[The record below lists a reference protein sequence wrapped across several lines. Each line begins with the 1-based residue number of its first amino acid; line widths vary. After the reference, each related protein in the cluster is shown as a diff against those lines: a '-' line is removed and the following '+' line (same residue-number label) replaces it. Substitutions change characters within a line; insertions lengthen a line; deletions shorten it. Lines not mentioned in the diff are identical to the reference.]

1 MFHGL
6 VMPVR
11 SARLLLTVAWGAMMI
26 AAAAPAQTRPT
37 GGQVQAG
44 DATID
49 STANGLLITQGSDAA
64 VINWDSFSVGQGGLV
79 DFQNGD
85 GATLNRVTGDGVS
98 HIDGRLTATGSVYV
112 MNGAGVVIGES
123 GVVDVGG
130 TFVAS
135 TLDVTNGDFM
145 NGGNLLFAGD
155 SAGRVVNFGRIG
167 ALGGDVALI
176 GARVENRGTIVAED
190 GTAALAAGYEVLMR
204 DAALADGQ
212 FVVRLGGEGTQALNA
227 GRIQAAAVEL
237 RANQGN
243 VLALAGNTDGLIRAE
258 GIANVGGR
266 IFLTAPGG
274 QVRVEAP
281 VVAPAGDVVL
291 NADDVTLAGLIDV
304 SSLDTPGGDITVE
317 GRDITLTPLAALD
330 ASGTDGGLVR
340 IGGDLQGGAVPGFG
354 SAMDTATDVIVSAGA
369 TITADGTQGAGG
381 DIVLWA
387 DNSMTFRGAISA
399 TGEGTAPGGFAE
411 VSGAWLLYAGTA
423 DLRSDNGDWGELL
436 LDPYN
441 IVISTAPSSGMS
453 GFTANANNS
462 VLNAAV
468 LTSALATANV
478 NVFTSNNGAQA
489 GNISINT
496 PLNWLSNGRLTLTA
510 ANNININRPIT
521 APNGGLLIDAG
532 GTIQDAAAI
541 NVRLFNLI
549 DGDWYQSGTSISDFY
564 AYDFRFD
571 PAVATFDRTTLMN
584 GGEGLVSTVTDV
596 YGLQGLASHSLLGAS
611 VFIAGEI
618 DATGTANWN
627 NGAGFR
633 PIGTAANPY
642 TGAMNGLYGYIVGLT
657 INRPTTDNVGLI
669 GYGEGG
675 YILQVAMIDADITG
689 RNNVGT
695 FYGTSNYFQSE
706 GIITG
711 ELSYVFATGQVTAT
725 GTGAGGLVGR
735 LLDSDIGYS
744 WARVDVTGVSDVGG
758 LVGAAQFVEIAA
770 FATGISDSY
779 AVGNVTATG
788 AQGVAGGLIGDLFGL
803 GNFYELTNVNNSWAS
818 GAVSAPVA
826 GGLVGRNNG
835 GTGFGLYWDRQTTG
849 QTVAVGDEAGAFT
862 DQITGNATSLT
873 TAQARDPS
881 SYSTLSSF
889 QWFFADGLRPMLY
902 YTPSELIYE
911 PEQLQILA
919 ARPWESA
926 TLMRNLALGDIMA
939 DPAGIWG
946 SAGWMPIGRGEA
958 PYEGYFDGNGH
969 VIDGLYINRPEESDV
984 GLFGFVWGWQGG
996 EGSGGLGPVEGEIQN
1011 LMLTNV
1017 NITGGFATGAIV
1029 GYALDSLITQVYVT
1043 GTVRGSVDTGGL
1055 TGVSDGSTFINTAST
1070 ARVVGDLHA
1079 GGLIGHS
1086 YLTTVLASYAQG
1098 NVSGSDGV
1106 GGLVGAADFGT
1117 ELNQTFA
1124 TGRVTGTGSVGGLVG
1139 YNSGTVTASFFDRT
1153 STGRTNAFG
1162 TNTAGTQGVTALTT
1176 AQFQDTVGFMSR
1188 AMAVGW
1194 DFEADWAPPAAG
1206 FYPANYTIEPVVWFD
1221 GNSASR
1227 TYGAGNGGISV
1238 TGESFGGPDSYV
1250 FGPADDTLVVNGATL
1265 LAGLPRSLPVGFYLY
1280 GSQAGVTST
1289 EGQDYRVVSSAG
1301 LTITPATLTI
1311 APDDL
1316 TKIYGDADP
1325 TLTFD
1330 ATGFVL
1336 DEDESLLTGTIR
1348 RLGGENVGTYG
1359 YGLGSLSAGSNYT
1372 LVLASG
1378 STFSI
1383 TPRALT
1389 IEADDI
1395 TTIFGEPV
1403 PNLTYAIVD
1412 GQLVFNDTLTGQLIV
1427 VGGATGPGTFTI
1439 GQGTLTAGRNY
1450 TITFVPGTLTVNAR
1464 PQRPQTFER
1473 STDSYIPI
1481 DFDEDTIVDPFFPP
1495 EETRTPLGPS
1505 YTTEGTDQVVDQL
1518 QEATAYCSVIGQSEY
1533 VIDCLSERL
1542 AVIAAGLPETGDY
1555 ADARAALNAAA
1566 GRLSEL
1572 VAANEDT
1579 DFPANLTRSLRPDA
1593 PPSSRPLR
1601 PVREDNLAATLA
1613 AASGILAETQTQLLR
1628 SASASSESIHY
1639 QRIATAVG
1647 STNTILL
1654 RST

>member
-1 MFHGL
+1 
-6 VMPVR
+6 MPIR

-26 AAAAPAQTRPT
+26 AAAASAQTRPT

-85 GATLNRVTGDGVS
+85 GATLNRVIGDGVS

-145 NGGNLLFAGD
+145 NGGNLLFSGD
-155 SAGRVVNFGRIG
+155 SAGRIVNFGRIG

-291 NADDVTLAGLIDV
+291 NADDITLAGLIDV
-304 SSLDTPGGDITVE
+304 SSLATPGGDITVE
-317 GRDITLTPLAALD
+317 GRDITLTPLAELD
-330 ASGTDGGLVR
+330 ASGTTGGLIR

-354 SAMDTATDVIVSAGA
+354 GAMDTATDVIVSAGA

-387 DNSMTFRGAISA
+387 DQSMTFRGEISA
-399 TGEGTAPGGFAE
+399 TGDGTAPGGFAE
-411 VSGAWLLYAGTA
+411 VSGGWLLYAGTA
-423 DLRSDNGDWGELL
+423 DLRSDSGDWGELL

-478 NVFTSNNGAQA
+478 NVFTSNNGNQA

-496 PLNWLSNGRLTLTA
+496 PLNWVSNGRLTLTA

-521 APNGGLLIDAG
+521 APNGALHLDAG
-532 GTIQDAAAI
+532 GEIRDPDAI
-541 NVRLFNLI
+541 LVRNFNLLS
-549 DGDWYQSGTSISDFY
+549 GEWYQYDDLPDFY
-564 AYDFRFD
+564 AYDFRFN
-571 PAVATFDRTTLMN
+571 PAEATFYRQVFVEN
-584 GGEGLVSTVTDV
+584 GEGSGDGVVDI
-596 YGLQGLASHSLLGAS
+596 YGLQGLASHSLLNDGFY
-611 VFIAGEI
+611 VLGEI
-618 DATGTANWN
+618 DASGTENWN

-633 PIGTAANPY
+633 PIGTAAEPF
-642 TGAMNGLYGYIVGLT
+642 TGGLTGFGGGYIVNLT
-657 INRPTTDNVGLI
+657 IDRPDSDNVGLI
-669 GYGEGG
+669 GYGEGSFVSD
-675 YILQVAMIDADITG
+675 LAMVDAFIRG
-689 RNNVGT
+689 RSNVGA
-695 FYGTSNYFQSE
+695 FYGTAAYQDLGSIQFPN
-706 GIITG
+706 T
-711 ELSYVFATGQVTAT
+711 LSFSFATGDVR
-725 GTGAGGLVGR
+725 GTGSRIGGLVGYLR
-735 LLDSDIGYS
+735 DSNISES
-744 WARVDVTGVSDVGG
+744 WARVDVTGPTLVGG
-758 LVGAAQFVEIAA
+758 LVGAAEFIRLEVYAN
-770 FATGISDSY
+770 GLSDTY
-779 AVGNVTATG
+779 AVGSVTATG
-788 AQGVAGGLIGDLFGL
+788 AAGVAGGLIGDLFGL
-803 GNFYELTNVNNSWAS
+803 GSFYEPTNVNNSWAS

-826 GGLVGRNNG
+826 GGLVGRNDG

-849 QTVAVGDEAGAFT
+849 QTVAVGDEAGAFS

-873 TAQARDPS
+873 TAQARDPA
-881 SYSTLSSF
+881 SYSSLGF
-889 QWFFADGLRPMLY
+889 NQWYLGDGLRPMLIA
-902 YTPSELIYE
+902 TPNSLIYE
-911 PEQLQILA
+911 PEQLQILVA
-919 ARPWESA
+919 TPWESA
-926 TLMRNLALGDIMA
+926 TLMRNLALGDIMS

-946 SAGWMPIGRGEA
+946 SAGWLPIGRGEA

-969 VIDGLYINRPEESDV
+969 VIDGLYINRPQDSDV

-1017 NITGGFATGAIV
+1017 NITGNFATGAVV
-1029 GYALDSLITQVYVT
+1029 GYALESLITQVYVT

-1055 TGVSDGSTFINTAST
+1055 VGNADGSTFINTAST
-1070 ARVVGDLHA
+1070 ARVTGDLHT
-1079 GGLIGHS
+1079 GGLIGHG
-1086 YLTTVLASYAQG
+1086 YFATVLASYATGQVIG
-1098 NVSGSDGV
+1098 NDGV
-1106 GGLVGAADFGT
+1106 GGLVGIADVGT

-1124 TGRVTGTGSVGGLVG
+1124 TGRVTGTLNVGGLVG
-1139 YNSGTVTASFFDRT
+1139 YNVGTVTASFFDRT

-1162 TNTAGTQGVTALTT
+1162 ANFAGAQGVTALTT
-1176 AQFQDTVGFMSR
+1176 AQFQDTLGFMSR

-1221 GNSASR
+1221 GNSATR

-1280 GSQAGVTST
+1280 GSQADLTSE
-1289 EGQDYRVVSSAG
+1289 EGQTYRLVSAAG

-1325 TLTFD
+1325 TLTYD
-1330 ATGFVL
+1330 VSGFVL
-1336 DEDESLLTGTIR
+1336 GEDESLLTGTIR

-1383 TPRALT
+1383 TPRPLT

-1403 PNLTYAIVD
+1403 PDLTYAIID

-1427 VGGATGPGTFTI
+1427 VGGTTGPGTFTI

-1473 STDSYIPI
+1473 STDSYVPI
-1481 DFDEDTIVDPFFPP
+1481 DFDEDTIVDPFFPR
-1495 EETRTPLGPS
+1495 EDTRTPLGPS

-1601 PVREDNLAATLA
+1601 PVRQDNLAATLA

>member
-1 MFHGL
+1 
-6 VMPVR
+6 
-11 SARLLLTVAWGAMMI
+11 MMI

-44 DATID
+44 DASIG
-49 STANGLLITQGSDAA
+49 STANGLLITQGSDTA

-112 MNGAGVVIGES
+112 MNGAGVVIGET

-135 TLDVTNGDFM
+135 TLDVTDGDFI
-145 NGGNLLFAGD
+145 NGGNLLFSGD
-155 SAGRVVNFGRIG
+155 STARVVNFGRIG

-176 GARVENRGTIVAED
+176 GARVENRGTIVAEN

-237 RANQGN
+237 RANEGN

-281 VVAPAGDVVL
+281 VTAPAGDVVL
-291 NADDVTLAGLIDV
+291 NADDITLAGLIDV
-304 SSLDTPGGDITVE
+304 SSLAAPGGAITVE
-317 GRDITLTPLAALD
+317 GDDITLTPLAALD
-330 ASGTDGGLVR
+330 ASGTEGGLIR
-340 IGGDLQGGAVPGFG
+340 IGGDLQGGAAPGFG
-354 SAMDTATDVIVSAGA
+354 GAMDNASDVTVSSGA
-369 TITADGTQGAGG
+369 TIAADGTEGAGG
-381 DIVLWA
+381 NIVLWA
-387 DNSMTFRGAISA
+387 DQSMTFRGAISA
-399 TGEGTAPGGFAE
+399 TGTGNAPGGFAE
-411 VSGAWLLYAGTA
+411 VSGGWLLYAGTA
-423 DLRSDNGDWGELL
+423 DLRSDGGAWGELL

-453 GFTANANNS
+453 GFTANADNS

-468 LTSALATANV
+468 LTNALATANV
-478 NVFTSNNGAQA
+478 NVFTSTNGAQA

-496 PLNWLSNGRLTLTA
+496 PLNWVSNGRLTLTA
-510 ANNININRPIT
+510 ANNININRAIT
-521 APNGGLLIDAG
+521 APNGGLFLDAG
-532 GTIQDAAAI
+532 GNIEDAAAI
-541 NVRLFNLI
+541 NVRVFNLI
-549 DGDWYQSGTSISDFY
+549 DGYWYQSGRSISDFY

-571 PAVATFDRTTLMN
+571 PAAATFNRTMLLD
-584 GGEGLVSTVTDV
+584 GGEGLVMTVVDA
-596 YGLQGLASHSLLGAS
+596 YGLQGLASHTLLGAP
-611 VFIAGEI
+611 VFINGEI

-642 TGAMNGLYGYIVGLT
+642 IGSMNGLDAYIVGLT

-669 GYGEGG
+669 GYGEGA
-675 YILQVAMIDADITG
+675 YVIQVAMIDADITG

-695 FYGTSNYFQSE
+695 FFGTSDYYQSE

-711 ELSYVFATGQVTAT
+711 DLGYSFATGQVTAT

-735 LLDSDIGYS
+735 LLDSDINQS
-744 WARVDVTGVSDVGG
+744 WARVDVTGASDVGG
-758 LVGAAQFVEIAA
+758 LVGAAEFVEISA
-770 FATGISDSY
+770 FASGLTETY
-779 AVGNVTATG
+779 AVGSVTATG
-788 AQGVAGGLIGDLFGL
+788 TQGVAGGLIGSLTGL

-818 GAVSAPVA
+818 GAVTAPVA
-826 GGLVGRNNG
+826 GGLVGRNDG

-849 QTVAVGDEAGAFT
+849 QTVAVGDEAGAFS
-862 DQITGNATSLT
+862 DQIVSNATSLT
-873 TAQARDPS
+873 TAQARDPA
-881 SYSTLSSF
+881 SYSTLDF
-889 QWFFADGLRPMLY
+889 NFTWFGNSTLRPLLRF
-902 YTPSELIYE
+902 TDTTLIYE

-919 ARPWESA
+919 AYPYDTS
-926 TLMRNLALGDIMA
+926 TLMRDIALGDILD

-946 SAGWMPIGRGEA
+946 ASGWLPIGTSISPFMGTL
-958 PYEGYFDGNGH
+958 DGNGH
-969 VIDGLYINRPEESDV
+969 VIDGLYINRPDLSEV
-984 GLFGFVWGWQGG
+984 GLFGFIWTGLS
-996 EGSGGLGPVEGEIQN
+996 GSGGGGTLGAVAGDVQD
-1011 LMLTNV
+1011 LMLTDV
-1017 NITGGFATGAIV
+1017 DITGAFYVGAV
-1029 GYALDSLITQVYVT
+1029 AGYAIDTVMSQIYVT
-1043 GTVRGSVDTGGL
+1043 GVVRGSVDTGGL
-1055 TGVSDGSTFINTAST
+1055 VGAADMSTFTNTAST
-1070 ARVVGDLHA
+1070 ARVVGELHT

-1086 YLTTVLASYAQG
+1086 YLTSVLASYALG
-1098 NVSGSDGV
+1098 PVSGNDGV
-1106 GGLVGAADFGT
+1106 GGLIGSADFGT
-1117 ELNQTFA
+1117 ELTQTFA
-1124 TGRVTGTGSVGGLVG
+1124 TGRVTGSVDVGGLAG
-1139 YNSGTVTASFFDRT
+1139 YNDAIVTASFFDRV
-1153 STGRTNAFG
+1153 STGRANAFG
-1162 TNTAGTQGVTALTT
+1162 TTISSATGVTALTT
-1176 AQFQDTVGFMSR
+1176 AQFQDTLGFMSR

-1194 DFEADWAPPAAG
+1194 DFESDWAPSAAG

-1221 GNSASR
+1221 GNSVSR
-1227 TYGAGNGGISV
+1227 TYGAGNGGLSV
-1238 TGESFGGPDSYV
+1238 TGEAFGGPDSYV
-1250 FGPADDTLVVNGATL
+1250 FGPADDALVVNGATL
-1265 LAGLPRSLPVGFYLY
+1265 LSALPRTLPVGFYLY
-1280 GSQAGVTST
+1280 GSQGDLTSD
-1289 EGQDYRVVSSAG
+1289 EGQVYRLVSASG
-1301 LTITPATLTI
+1301 LTVTPATLTV

-1330 ATGFVL
+1330 VSGFVL
-1336 DEDESLLTGTIR
+1336 GEDESLLTGTIR
-1348 RLGGENVGTYG
+1348 RLGGENAGTYG
-1359 YGLGSLSAGSNYT
+1359 YGLGSLSAGANYD

-1378 STFSI
+1378 STFTI

-1395 TTIFGEPV
+1395 TTIFGEPI
-1403 PNLTYAIVD
+1403 PDLTYAIID
-1412 GQLVFNDTLTGQLIV
+1412 GQLVFNDSLTGRLV
-1427 VGGATGPGTFTI
+1427 VIGGTSGPGTFTI

-1450 TITFVPGTLTVNAR
+1450 TITYIPGTLTVNAR
-1464 PQRPQTFER
+1464 QQRPQTFER
-1473 STDSYIPI
+1473 STDSYVPI

-1542 AVIAAGLPETGDY
+1542 AIISAGLPETGDY

-1601 PVREDNLAATLA
+1601 PVRQDNLAATLA